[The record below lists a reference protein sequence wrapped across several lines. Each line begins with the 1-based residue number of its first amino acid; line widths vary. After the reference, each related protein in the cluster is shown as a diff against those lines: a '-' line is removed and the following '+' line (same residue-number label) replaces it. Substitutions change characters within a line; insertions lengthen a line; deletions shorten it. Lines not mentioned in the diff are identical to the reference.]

1 MNLEK
6 PSIQSAGSSKR
17 NACRMPIGHE
27 AEMYKSEFRVDLLPS
42 QMLKFQR
49 GDVIRSRGAEYFV
62 AVLDDKLHCIVF
74 GMHVSHFSINAEI
87 SHDRRCEDHGK
98 ILRCHL

>member
-1 MNLEK
+1 
-6 PSIQSAGSSKR
+6 
-17 NACRMPIGHE
+17 
-27 AEMYKSEFRVDLLPS
+27 VDLLPS

-49 GDVIRSRGAEYFV
+49 GGVVRSRRAEYFV